1 MTTDSTTR
9 YPDSSSRWIVFDFAR
24 WLILPAP
31 ERPGRPRGRG
41 THKVDKLE
49 YRFPAVDDRVV
60 WDVWLS
66 MHHFPAMAA
75 ADEVGLFEA
84 LCLGRHTTADLA
96 AQLGL
101 DARALGILL
110 GLLGG
115 LRLAE
120 RRDGLWQATLV
131 TRTYLH
137 AESQFTWHS
146 MLRTFRERMPVY
158 ERIVAALK
166 DSDHATRAS
175 DAWERG
181 ELDLDTARHIA
192 AFMHAHSLPASIG
205 VAQSGDFRGVQ
216 RLLDVGGGSGVFSVA
231 IAQRWPELRATVM
244 DLEAMCAAAQ
254 PYIDQGGC
262 RDVVDTVAVD
272 MFREPWPTGY
282 DALFFSNI
290 YHDWDDRVCAELSA
304 KSFAALPR
312 GGRVYLHEMLMN
324 DNGDGPATTASFS
337 LLMLLGTRGRQ
348 YTLGE
353 LRGFLERAGFRDV
366 TSTPTCSYYSLVSA
380 IK

>member
-1 MTTDSTTR
+1 
-9 YPDSSSRWIVFDFAR
+9 
-24 WLILPAP
+24 
-31 ERPGRPRGRG
+31 
-41 THKVDKLE
+41 VDKLE
-49 YRFPAVDDRVV
+49 YRFPAVDDRTV

-75 ADEVGLFEA
+75 ADEVGLFKA
-84 LCLGRHTTADLA
+84 LCGGRHSTADLA

-101 DARALGILL
+101 DARALGVVL

-115 LRLAE
+115 LNLAE

-137 AESQFTWHS
+137 PESQFTWHS

-158 ERIVAALK
+158 ERIVAVLK
-166 DSDHATRAS
+166 ASDNETRVA

-181 ELDLDTARHIA
+181 ELGDDPARNIA

-205 VAQSGDFRGVQ
+205 VAQSGDFRGVR

-231 IAQRWPELRATVM
+231 IAQRWPGLRATVM
-244 DLEAMCAAAQ
+244 DLRTMCTAAQ

-262 RDVVDTVAVD
+262 TGVVDTVAVD

-290 YHDWDDRVCAELSA
+290 YHDWDDRICTELSA
-304 KSFAALPR
+304 KSFAVLPR
-312 GGRVYLHEMLMN
+312 GGRIYLHEMLMN

-348 YTLGE
+348 YTLDE
-353 LRGFLERAGFRDV
+353 LRGFLEGAGFRDV

>member
-1 MTTDSTTR
+1 
-9 YPDSSSRWIVFDFAR
+9 
-24 WLILPAP
+24 
-31 ERPGRPRGRG
+31 
-41 THKVDKLE
+41 VDKFE
-49 YRFPAVDDRVV
+49 YRFPAVDDRAV
-60 WDVWLS
+60 WDLWLS
-66 MHHFPAMAA
+66 MHYFPAMAA
-75 ADEVGLFEA
+75 ADEVGLFKA
-84 LCLGRHTTADLA
+84 LCSGRHGTPELA

-110 GLLGG
+110 GLFGG
-115 LRLAE
+115 LNLAE

-131 TRTYLH
+131 TRTYLDPK
-137 AESQFTWHS
+137 SRFTWHS

-166 DSDHATRAS
+166 ASDHAARAS

-181 ELDLDTARHIA
+181 ELDAETARHIA

-205 VAQSGDFRGVQ
+205 VSQAGDFHGVR

-231 IAQRWPELRATVM
+231 IAQRWPRLRATVM
-244 DLEAMCAAAQ
+244 DLSTMCAAAQ
-254 PYIDQGGC
+254 PYIDEGGC
-262 RDVVDTVAVD
+262 TDVVDTVAVD

-282 DALFFSNI
+282 DAVFFSNI

-304 KSFAALPR
+304 KTFDALPS
-312 GGRVYLHEMLMN
+312 GGRIFLHEMLMN

-337 LLMLLGTRGRQ
+337 LLMLIGTRGRQ
-348 YTLGE
+348 YTLDE
-353 LRGFLERAGFRDV
+353 LRGFLEGAGFRDV
-366 TSTPTCSYYSLVSA
+366 TSRPTCSYYSLVSA